1 MVVYSF
7 LKFYYIFMVCI
18 CFTNGG
24 AKVLST
30 GTEDDLIIYSQEHIV
45 SSKTAIKKTSDFR
58 QKMIN
63 DMGSE

>member
-1 MVVYSF
+1 
-7 LKFYYIFMVCI
+7 MVCI